1 MENCFIKLFK
11 LQEFHVLGSRLEGKR
26 MIISVKPKTKG
37 VKCRDCGRY
46 ITAVKNYLPKRTVR
60 HMYWEGN
67 LIILE
72 IHRRAFNCWWCYK
85 KDQKKCHH
93 ITTDRFKIV
102 PIGASYSLAYA
113 DQVLKGLS
121 SSSFKYLS
129 ELSDS
134 SFTLV
139 SKILNDRIDPFIG
152 NWKLNDNPVTTLGI
166 DCHSFSG
173 MKMLPTITDITNRKL
188 ITILPDDRR
197 TTVERFLR
205 YIPRERKEEIREVC
219 IDMDRH
225 YYQTIKR
232 ELPNAEIVVDAFHVI
247 ADVNRKLSMLRTT
260 IQQIHKVKL
269 PKILFDKP
277 KERLK
282 LNEIVALNEIS
293 KAYPDLGELWRY
305 KEEVRRI
312 YKLPNSKLATMSFNS
327 MIRRMKMSRYQSTR
341 QLLNMLLRWQNEIL
355 AYFDNFTT
363 NGYTEG
369 VNTKLKTIKRLSYG
383 FRNIDNYI
391 RKAMLAFIP
400 ISLLVAHCLT

>member
-1 MENCFIKLFK
+1 MQNCFIKLFK
-11 LQEFHVLGSRLEGKR
+11 LQEFYVMSSRIEGKK

-37 VKCRDCGRY
+37 VKCRDCGKY
-46 ITAVKNYLPKRTVR
+46 ITAVRNYLPPRTVR

-67 LIILE
+67 LVLLE

-85 KDQKKCHH
+85 KDNKKRAH
-93 ITTDRFKIV
+93 ITADRLKTI
-102 PIGASYSLAYA
+102 PKWTSYSLAYA
-113 DQVLKGLS
+113 DQLLKGLS
-121 SSSFKYLS
+121 SNSFKYLN
-129 ELSDS
+129 ELSGS
-134 SFTLV
+134 SFTLA
-139 SKILNDRIDPFIG
+139 SKILNDRIDPFVG
-152 NWKLNDNPVTTLGI
+152 NWSINNDPITSLGL

-173 MKMLPTITDITNRKL
+173 TKMLPTITDISNHKL
-188 ITILPDDRR
+188 ISILPDDKR
-197 TTVERFLR
+197 TTVERFLKN
-205 YIPRERKEEIREVC
+205 IPNERKSEIREVC

-232 ELPNAEIVVDAFHVI
+232 ELPKAKIVVDAFHVV
-247 ADVNRKLSMLRTT
+247 ADANRKLSMLRTT
-260 IQQIHKVKL
+260 IQQSYKVKL

-277 KERLK
+277 KEHLK
-282 LNEIVALNEIS
+282 PNEVVSLNEIV

-305 KEEVRRI
+305 KEEIRRI
-312 YKLPNSKLATMSFNS
+312 YKLPNSKLAEMSFDS
-327 MIRRMKMSRYQSTR
+327 MIRRMRLSKYQPTK
-341 QLLNMLLRWQNEIL
+341 QLLGMLLRWQDEIL

-400 ISLLVAHCLT
+400 FSLLVAHYLT